1 MISSTT
7 PTGDYLHD
15 AHVKLDAGLHVPQAS
30 PFRALEANVE
40 NCLVVLFDP
49 HLGHFISA
57 SDEDTSSSNLS
68 LQSKHTNSY
77 NGISLHLYIHHRDN
91 RPGCHTKK
99 CRHFGIAHQ
108 RSGHPD
114 IAVNQ
119 ADRNTGQPSQYKAD
133 RQFGKPFT

>member
-49 HLGHFISA
+49 HFGHFISA

-119 ADRNTGQPSQYKAD
+119 ADRHTGQPSQYKAD